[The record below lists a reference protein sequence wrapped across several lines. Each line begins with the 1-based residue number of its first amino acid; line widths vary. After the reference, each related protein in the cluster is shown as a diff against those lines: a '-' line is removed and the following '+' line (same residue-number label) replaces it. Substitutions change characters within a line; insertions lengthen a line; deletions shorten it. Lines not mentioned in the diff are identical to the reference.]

1 MSLCQVCEAGLH
13 ISLGIGMRLFSYLQH
28 DCQQLDLLICLDKDE
43 ADLSEVEKQ
52 LVATLVEAQELETEA
67 ADLTEEAGQHQTVHD
82 WFCAVPPVEDLEANQ
97 SVPIDEQ
104 LAELRRTIKE
114 QFKLVASK
122 VSIPTNRT

>member
-1 MSLCQVCEAGLH
+1 M
-13 ISLGIGMRLFSYLQH
+13 
-28 DCQQLDLLICLDKDE
+28 DKDE

-104 LAELRRTIKE
+104 LAELRTIKE
-114 QFKLVASK
+114 QLKLAASK
-122 VSIPTNRT
+122 VSIPTNRTRQTF